1 MRPFIP
7 LFRNAHLLTVAGNFW
22 PRPLDIVRFP
32 VRDRYYAVE
41 PGVEILVHEQQPQGT
56 PRGQIVLVHG
66 LEGGSDSGYMRSLAQ
81 AALERGFGVHRFHMR
96 SCGGT
101 ESRSGNVL
109 YHSGQTGDLKF
120 VTCTIAEERGG
131 SLFLTGFSLGGNVV
145 LKLAGEL
152 GEDAATWIA
161 GVCAVSTPIDLGI
174 CARSLEKPSNFLY
187 ENRFLGRLK
196 DRIRRKAALM
206 PGLFCLEDLPR
217 AKTVRDFDDLFT
229 ARCFGFGTA
238 EHYYES
244 QSSGQ
249 YLERIRIPALL
260 VQAKDDPLIP
270 FEIYNNHPAFRRNPN
285 LRLLAIEHGGHLGF
299 LSWIKPRFWL
309 DETILEFL
317 ESLESGN
324 KRAGEFVP
332 LRGEFAR

>member
-7 LFRNAHLLTVAGNFW
+7 VFRNAHLLTIAGNFW
-22 PRPLDIVRFP
+22 PRPLDTERFP
-32 VRDRYYAVE
+32 VRDRYYAIE
-41 PGVEILVHEQQPQGT
+41 PGIEILVHEQQPQGS

-81 AALERGFGVHRFHMR
+81 AALEHGLGVHRFHMR

-101 ESRSGNVL
+101 ESRSGNIL

-120 VTCTIAEERGG
+120 VTRAIGEEQGG
-131 SLFLTGFSLGGNVV
+131 PLFLTGFSLGGNVV
-145 LKLAGEL
+145 LKFVGEL
-152 GEDAATWIA
+152 GEEAIKWID
-161 GVCAVSTPIDLGI
+161 GVCAVSTPIELGI
-174 CARSLEKPSNFLY
+174 CARSLEKPCNFLY

-196 DRIRRKAALM
+196 DRIRRKSALT
-206 PGLFCLEDLPR
+206 PGLFRIEDLPE

-270 FEIYNNHPAFRRNPN
+270 FEIYSNHPAFQRNPN
-285 LRLLAIEHGGHLGF
+285 LQLLATEHGGHLGF
-299 LSWIKPRFWL
+299 LSRSKPRFWL
-309 DETILEFL
+309 NETILEFL

-324 KRAGEFVP
+324 KQAGEFVP
-332 LRGEFAR
+332 LMGEHAR

>member
-7 LFRNAHLLTVAGNFW
+7 LFRNAHLLTIAGNFW
-22 PRPLDIVRFP
+22 PRPLDTGRFP
-32 VRDRYYAVE
+32 VRQRYYSTE
-41 PGVEILVHEQQPQGT
+41 PGIEILVHEQQPQGA

-66 LEGGSDSGYMRSLAQ
+66 LEGGSDSGYMCSFAQ
-81 AALERGFGVHRFHMR
+81 AALERGFGVQRFHMR

-120 VTCTIAEERGG
+120 VMRAIAEERGG
-131 SLFLTGFSLGGNVV
+131 PLFLTGFSLGGNVV

-152 GEDAATWIA
+152 GEEAKVWIG
-161 GVCAVSTPIDLGI
+161 GVCAVSTPIELGI

-196 DRIRRKAALM
+196 DRIRRKAALT
-206 PGLFCLEDLPR
+206 PGLFRLEDLPK

-285 LRLLAIEHGGHLGF
+285 LRLLATEHGGHLGF
-299 LSWIKPRFWL
+299 LSRSKPRFWL

-324 KRAGEFVP
+324 KQVDEFVP
-332 LRGEFAR
+332 LKRRAL